1 MGKGDTHKKKHS
13 KNHFVKHDLVI
24 ANKNEGEFYARVM
37 SILNGNRLKVKDNK
51 GDEIQVGIRG
61 NFFYGS
67 KKENLNFPDMDRHE
81 YWVLVQPG
89 ISKNQYFLKQHLTFF
104 VMKLRF
110 YGDGD
115 CYDQNY
121 YAKNHLNLFDDYD
134 YYYYD
139 VYLSY
144 YRVF

>member
-51 GDEIQVGIRG
+51 GDEIQVSIRG

-89 ISKNQYFLKQHLTFF
+89 ISKNQYFLKHIYNDSDRE
-104 VMKLRF
+104 KLQDR
-110 YGDGD
+110 GE
-115 CYDQNY
+115 
-121 YAKNHLNLFDDYD
+121 
-134 YYYYD
+134 
-139 VYLSY
+139 LSY
-144 YRVF
+144 NNVQFNTIEVVNNEVEVYEGPDEDWLDNI

>member
-13 KNHFVKHDLVI
+13 KNHFVKNDLVI

-89 ISKNQYFLKQHLTFF
+89 ISKNQYFLKHIYNDSDRE
-104 VMKLRF
+104 KLQDR
-110 YGDGD
+110 GE
-115 CYDQNY
+115 
-121 YAKNHLNLFDDYD
+121 
-134 YYYYD
+134 
-139 VYLSY
+139 LSY
-144 YRVF
+144 NNVQFNTIEVVNNEVEEYEGPDEDWLDNL

>member
-37 SILNGNRLKVKDNK
+37 NILNGNRLKVKDNK

-89 ISKNQYFLKQHLTFF
+89 ISKNQYFLKHIYNDSDRE
-104 VMKLRF
+104 KLQDK
-110 YGDGD
+110 GE
-115 CYDQNY
+115 
-121 YAKNHLNLFDDYD
+121 
-134 YYYYD
+134 
-139 VYLSY
+139 LSY
-144 YRVF
+144 NNVQFNTIETVNNELEEYEGPDEDWLDNL

>member
-89 ISKNQYFLKQHLTFF
+89 ISKNQYFLKHIYNDSDRE
-104 VMKLRF
+104 KLQDR
-110 YGDGD
+110 GE
-115 CYDQNY
+115 
-121 YAKNHLNLFDDYD
+121 
-134 YYYYD
+134 
-139 VYLSY
+139 LSY
-144 YRVF
+144 NNVQFNTIEVVNNEVEEYEGPDEDWLDNL

>member
-24 ANKNEGEFYARVM
+24 ANKDDGEFYARVM

-89 ISKNQYFLKQHLTFF
+89 ISKNQYFLKHIYNDSDRE
-104 VMKLRF
+104 KLQDR
-110 YGDGD
+110 GE
-115 CYDQNY
+115 
-121 YAKNHLNLFDDYD
+121 
-134 YYYYD
+134 
-139 VYLSY
+139 LSY
-144 YRVF
+144 NNVQFNTIEAVNNEVEEYEGPDEDWLDNL